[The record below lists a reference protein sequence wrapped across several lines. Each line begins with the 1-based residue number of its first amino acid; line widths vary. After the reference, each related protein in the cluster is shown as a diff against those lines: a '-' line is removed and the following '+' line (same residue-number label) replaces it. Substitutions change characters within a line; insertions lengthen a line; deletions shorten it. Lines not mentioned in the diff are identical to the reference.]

1 MSQNSLVTKLAS
13 KYEVDSKIF
22 LDTVAKTCFPKNA
35 SNEQLFAFLSTCNE
49 YSLNP
54 FLKEIYAFPTRDGG
68 IMPMVS
74 IDGWIKITNSH
85 EAYDGCDFIY
95 DEDLKWCECVIYR
108 KDRTHPTRI
117 REYLIEVKRNTDPWR
132 QSPMRMLRHRA
143 FIQCARVAFGFSGIG
158 DENDKEVIEVAN
170 FSEKKE
176 RNYTDLETA
185 LNLKN
190 EESIDD
196 N

>member
-1 MSQNSLVTKLAS
+1 
-13 KYEVDSKIF
+13 
-22 LDTVAKTCFPKNA
+22 
-35 SNEQLFAFLSTCNE
+35 
-49 YSLNP
+49 
-54 FLKEIYAFPTRDGG
+54 
-68 IMPMVS
+68 
-74 IDGWIKITNSH
+74 
-85 EAYDGCDFIY
+85 
-95 DEDLKWCECVIYR
+95 
-108 KDRTHPTRI
+108 
-117 REYLIEVKRNTDPWR
+117 
-132 QSPMRMLRHRA
+132 MRMLRHRA